1 MIWVP
6 LKMRFFRDSG
16 VSPVLEYPKHSLRSW
31 GRLSSCITY
40 TLRFSV
46 RYFLA
51 LTKKSLFLEVP
62 INICLVVPIYFLSRG
77 CRC

>member
-1 MIWVP
+1 MIWAP
-6 LKMRFFRDSG
+6 LKTRFFRDSG
-16 VSPVLEYPKHSLRSW
+16 VSPVLE
-31 GRLSSCITY
+31 SSCITY

-51 LTKKSLFLEVP
+51 LTKKSLFLEAP
-62 INICLVVPIYFLSRG
+62 MSICVVVPIYFLSRG